1 MMRDYAKRDERFID
15 HQKRRRRHRVASFLP
30 SPPAGGLDINP
41 TSKAGMVLTLS
52 RIPWVERLEGWEP
65 GARAF

>member
-15 HQKRRRRHRVASFLP
+15 HQNRRHRVAPFLP
-30 SPPAGGLDINP
+30 SLPAGGLDINP
-41 TSKAGMVLTLS
+41 TSKAGTVLTLS